1 MARGDTPEEALPHGS
16 LTEGAKWVKENPPDR
31 TQLEQDIVD
40 FERRFAD
47 KIGQMQTLHD
57 SKRKRYTGSA
67 DPLEN
72 YLTCS
77 DWIARML
84 DQQFPE
90 AGAFVRSRGALF
102 AMIARHGEKFQRLV
116 TMVGQPDFLDP
127 NQGEGEGIGDTLMDI
142 SIIAFLEDIE
152 AWRLRK
158 RARIALE
165 ENDSALK

>member
-1 MARGDTPEEALPHGS
+1 M
-16 LTEGAKWVKENPPDR
+16 VDR
-31 TQLEQDIVD
+31 TQLEQDIKD
-40 FERRFAD
+40 FEARFSLMVG
-47 KIGQMQTLHD
+47 KMQTLHD
-57 SKRKRYTGSA
+57 DKRNRYTGNA

-127 NQGEGEGIGDTLMDI
+127 NQGEGEGITDTLLDI
-142 SIIAFLEDIE
+142 AIIALLEDTE
-152 AWRLRK
+152 ADRLQR
-158 RARIALE
+158 RALE
-165 ENDSALK
+165 RGPIYSDKGQCVDCLADESHHHNPDCPWVHWDAD